1 MIGQKDNVCQFQVC
15 DSTRTSYYSDI
26 FQVLKGSKTV
36 EESRRVQ
43 LCKKCADHI
52 IAERH
57 AGKELCMSNE
67 GWIYIDNFRWLIF
80 GTS

>member
-1 MIGQKDNVCQFQVC
+1 MIGQKDNTCQFQVC
-15 DSTRTSYYSDI
+15 DSTRTSYFNDT

-43 LCKKCADHI
+43 LCKNCVEHI
-52 IAERH
+52 IAEKH
-57 AGKELCMSNE
+57 AGRELCISPE

-80 GTS
+80 GSS